1 MRAYLPV
8 ILVLLAVFT
17 AGCIIYIAWELSSES
32 SEKASDASG
41 SDDLPGDK
49 DRH

>member
-32 SEKASDASG
+32 SAASG
-41 SDDLPGDK
+41 SDDLPDDK
-49 DRH
+49 DQH

>member
-17 AGCIIYIAWELSSES
+17 ATCIAYIAWELSADKRQPRGDDGSTESE
-32 SEKASDASG
+32 
-41 SDDLPGDK
+41 DLTP
-49 DRH
+49 